1 MKVQFKSEE
10 AMTEFKTLDRN
21 NEELANAYGMSPIPI
36 GFVDE
41 EWWDI
46 FNEEDLHFYTINI
59 SDESHYF
66 DILEK

>member
-1 MKVQFKSEE
+1 MKVRFKSEE
-10 AMTEFKTLDRN
+10 AMNVYATIDRN
-21 NEELANAYGMSPIPI
+21 NKELVDAYGMNPIPI

-46 FNEEDLHFYTINI
+46 FNGKGVLCYTINI